1 MSPPTVSVTSL
12 SSQQVGQPLALQ
24 CNATTVRGINS
35 TVDIVWTSNSMI
47 IKRINDVMPT
57 TMTTSQVYMDSY
69 IISQLSTDDD
79 GKIYQCEVVIN
90 STPSVAAT
98 NDIVLDV
105 IS

>member
-12 SSQQVGQPLALQ
+12 SSQQVGQPLTLQ
-24 CNATTVRGINS
+24 CNATTVRGIKS
-35 TVDIVWTSNSMI
+35 TVDIVWTSNSTI
-47 IKRINDVMPT
+47 IKRMNDVMPT
-57 TMTTSQVYMDSY
+57 AMTISQVYMDSY